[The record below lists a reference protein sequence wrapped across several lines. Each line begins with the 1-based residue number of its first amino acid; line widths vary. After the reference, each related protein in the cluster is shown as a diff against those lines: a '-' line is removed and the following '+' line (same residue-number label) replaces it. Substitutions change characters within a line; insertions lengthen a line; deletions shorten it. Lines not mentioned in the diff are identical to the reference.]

1 MGGNMETELERMEI
15 LRLSNVE
22 SNKVT
27 KECLRIA
34 MIKLMGKTD
43 FEKISITDI
52 AKYAGVSRTAF
63 YRNYETKEALV
74 EDICQSL
81 FNELKDSVSS
91 DRYRDDRK
99 TWYIRFFR
107 TINENSDYFRI
118 YLDAHLQ
125 FGKIFVLDSVFPPST
140 PAERY
145 MNSAKEGAFLRVLT
159 DWFLDGMKESPEEM
173 GDICVKVI
181 QKPFETGK

>member
-1 MGGNMETELERMEI
+1 METELERMEI

-34 MIKLMGKTD
+34 MIKLMGKMD
-43 FEKISITDI
+43 FERISITDI

-81 FNELKDSVSS
+81 FNELKNSVSS
-91 DRYRDDRK
+91 DRYRNDRK
-99 TWYIRFFR
+99 TWYISFFR

-125 FGKIFVLDSVFPPST
+125 FGKIFVLDSVFPPSNT
-140 PAERY
+140 MERY
-145 MNSAKEGAFLRVLT
+145 INSAKEGAFLRVLT
-159 DWFLDGMKESPEEM
+159 DWFRSGMKESPEEM
-173 GDICVKVI
+173 GEICVKVI
-181 QKPFETGK
+181 QAPFETGI